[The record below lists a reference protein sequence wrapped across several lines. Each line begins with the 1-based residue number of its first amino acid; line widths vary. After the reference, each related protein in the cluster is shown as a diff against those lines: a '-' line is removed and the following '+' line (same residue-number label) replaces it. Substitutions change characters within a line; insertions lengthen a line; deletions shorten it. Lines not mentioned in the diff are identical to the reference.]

1 MLEKEREAE
10 HLRVI
15 NRRLNFMRLTTT
27 DDERAALYSECRQ
40 KLIPIMKEIEK
51 ESE

>member
-1 MLEKEREAE
+1 MLEKEEAE
-10 HLRVI
+10 HLRII
-15 NRRLNFMRLTTT
+15 NRRLNFIRLTTI